1 MRVSTVRSDTTKHKF
16 STLPIGLYESE
27 PPPNVVFNFL
37 SFFRREANTQATKGK
52 VIFYKGSVFIRTE
65 EEDML
70 VVTNEDVHDVTH
82 TVSAEVFTQ
91 DREDCLQFNWQG
103 TETVDLESCTATSF
117 PAFSMSARA
126 SFADGI
132 RLNERQFEE
141 PISNRSNSDISGGIN
156 DDLAPENESDSDED
170 VTEQIGRCNLPGR
183 SRSNRIVKT
192 PARLYDYF

>member
-1 MRVSTVRSDTTKHKF
+1 MKHKF

-27 PPPNVVFNFL
+27 PPPNVDFNFL
-37 SFFRREANTQATKGK
+37 SFFRREANTQGTNEK
-52 VIFYKGSVFIRTE
+52 VIFYKGSVVVRTE

-70 VVTNEDVHDVTH
+70 IVTNEDVHDGSH

-91 DREDCLQFNWQG
+91 DRVDCLQFNWQG
-103 TETVDLESCTATSF
+103 TETVDLESCSATSF

-141 PISNRSNSDISGGIN
+141 LISNRSNSDISGGIN
-156 DDLAPENESDSDED
+156 DDLAPENENDSDEG
-170 VTEQIGRCNLPGR
+170 VTEQIGRCNLPG
-183 SRSNRIVKT
+183 ST
-192 PARLYDYF
+192 LAF

>member
-1 MRVSTVRSDTTKHKF
+1 MSTVRSDTTKHKF

>member
-1 MRVSTVRSDTTKHKF
+1 MSTVRSDTTKHKF

-70 VVTNEDVHDVTH
+70 DVTNEDVHDVTH

-103 TETVDLESCTATSF
+103 TETVDLESCTATLF